1 MKLKAEEDVQMKKPV
16 LVIMAAGMGSRYG
29 GLKQI
34 DPVDREGHI
43 IMDFSIYDAKKAGF
57 EKVVFIIKKENEKDF
72 KDAVGRRIEKV
83 MDTAYV
89 YQELDSIPEGFAVPE
104 GRVKPWGTAH
114 AILCAAGEIDSPF
127 AVINADDY
135 YGRSAFEKIYQYLT
149 THEDDEKYRYT
160 MVGYRLINTVTD
172 NGYVSRGVCALN
184 EKNELVSVTERTR
197 IEKRG
202 SGVAYSEDGGSSWKE
217 IDGNTLVVI
226 TASLPTTNNIHRV
239 FWTFKYWGFSNKYVK
254 VLNGA
259 NQYIATLNNGSY
271 METPVY
277 RAIVP
282 TTFSVKELP
291 ASKMDSYRASF
302 GEVFDSAKNGLFKE
316 DGSGSSIL
324 IPTMANN
331 AAISNTSGT
340 VIARVANNSN
350 AFAGRIRG
358 ATQLAL
364 DPSKPTDYGNS
375 ANLYINTDGRYKT
388 AEEIM
393 PLMTRYVAEGQK
405 AEFLPADKNRRIIT
419 HCGSGQSTAPHWFV
433 IREILG
439 YTNAAIYDGSW
450 NEWGNFATFY
460 VKDTTQDFVTVVG
473 AENPADNKTATNY
486 LISNPAT
493 YTYQEYNTKTDI
505 STSLGKSSVFKNVLW
520 DTSFYT
526 DYLVLRTNIAKGT
539 ASGSSLSAADN
550 EYAGDGR
557 EINTA
562 DKNYQSGAGDAAAGG
577 NTGGAAT
584 GGGSA
589 PAGC

>member
-1 MKLKAEEDVQMKKPV
+1 MKNYISKPAALIKFMLLSVLAVSFIAACGYDDVNEEKAQ
-16 LVIMAAGMGSRYG
+16 
-29 GLKQI
+29 
-34 DPVDREGHI
+34 
-43 IMDFSIYDAKKAGF
+43 
-57 EKVVFIIKKENEKDF
+57 
-72 KDAVGRRIEKV
+72 
-83 MDTAYV
+83 
-89 YQELDSIPEGFAVPE
+89 
-104 GRVKPWGTAH
+104 
-114 AILCAAGEIDSPF
+114 AIA
-127 AVINADDY
+127 DY
-135 YGRSAFEKIYQYLT
+135 YAEDSVAGSA
-149 THEDDEKYRYT
+149 
-160 MVGYRLINTVTD
+160 LIEAETLISYID
-172 NGYVSRGVCALN
+172 NGYVTPDGKKVVILDVTGTTPEKVVRGAVPAPQNNYFTESRSDGIATIGNMVASG
-184 EKNELVSVTERTR
+184 EKMDTSLREL
-197 IEKRG
+197 G
-202 SGVAYSEDGGSSWKE
+202 

-226 TASLPTTNNIHRV
+226 TASSPTTSNIHRV

-259 NQYIATLNNGSY
+259 NQYIDTLTNGSY

-291 ASKMDSYRASF
+291 ASKIDSYRASF

-331 AAISNTSGT
+331 AVISNTSGA

-364 DPSKPTDYGNS
+364 DPSNPTDYGNS
-375 ANLYINTDGRYKT
+375 AKLYTKTDGRYKT

-393 PLMTRYVAEGQK
+393 PLMTRYVAEGEK

-460 VKDTTQDFVTVVG
+460 VKDTAQDFVTVVG

-526 DYLVLRTNIAKGT
+526 DYLVLRTNIANGT

-577 NTGGAAT
+577 NTTGGAAT

>member
-1 MKLKAEEDVQMKKPV
+1 MKKFISKPAALIKYMLLAV
-16 LVIMAAGMGSRYG
+16 LAVSFIACGYDDVNEEKAQAIADYYAEDGVAGSA
-29 GLKQI
+29 LIEAETLI
-34 DPVDREGHI
+34 DYI
-43 IMDFSIYDAKKAGF
+43 NAGYKTPDGK
-57 EKVVFIIKKENEKDF
+57 KVVILDVSGTTP
-72 KDAVGRRIEKV
+72 DSVVRGAVPAPQNSYFTESRSDGVAVIGNMVASGAK
-83 MDTAYV
+83 MDTSLR
-89 YQELDSIPEGFAVPE
+89 ELG
-104 GRVKPWGTAH
+104 
-114 AILCAAGEIDSPF
+114 
-127 AVINADDY
+127 
-135 YGRSAFEKIYQYLT
+135 
-149 THEDDEKYRYT
+149 
-160 MVGYRLINTVTD
+160 
-172 NGYVSRGVCALN
+172 
-184 EKNELVSVTERTR
+184 
-197 IEKRG
+197 
-202 SGVAYSEDGGSSWKE
+202 
-217 IDGNTLVVI
+217 IDGNTLVII
-226 TASLPTTNNIHRV
+226 TASSHTTNNIHRV

-259 NQYIATLNNGSY
+259 NTYISTIEHGAY

-277 RAIVP
+277 RAIIP
-282 TTFSVKELP
+282 TTFSVKDLP
-291 ASKMDSYRASF
+291 AEKIDSYRASF

-324 IPTMANN
+324 IPTMANSATVTN
-331 AAISNTSGT
+331 NGQ

-364 DPSKPTDYGNS
+364 DPSNQTDYSNK
-375 ANLYINTDGRYKT
+375 ANIYFNADGRFKT
-388 AEEIM
+388 AEEIL
-393 PLMTRYVAEGQK
+393 PLMTRYVAEGEK
-405 AEFLPADKNRRIIT
+405 AKFLPADKNRRIIT

-460 VKDTTQDFVTVVG
+460 VSDTTKDFVTVVG
-473 AENPADNKTATNY
+473 AKNPADNKTATNY

-526 DYLVLRTNIAKGT
+526 DYLVLRTNIAEGT
-539 ASGSSLSAADN
+539 ASGSSLSDADN

-562 DKNYQSGAGDAAAGG
+562 DKNYHSGVGDTSNGG
-577 NTGGAAT
+577 NSGGAAS
-584 GGGSA
+584 GGGSV

>member
-1 MKLKAEEDVQMKKPV
+1 MKKFISKPAALIKYMLLAV
-16 LVIMAAGMGSRYG
+16 LAVSFIACGYDDVNEEKAQAIADYYAEDGVAGSA
-29 GLKQI
+29 LIEAETLI
-34 DPVDREGHI
+34 DYI
-43 IMDFSIYDAKKAGF
+43 NAGYKTPDGK
-57 EKVVFIIKKENEKDF
+57 KVVILDVSGTTPNSVVRG
-72 KDAVGRRIEKV
+72 AVPAPQNNYFTESRSDGVAVIGNMVASGAK
-83 MDTAYV
+83 MDTSLR
-89 YQELDSIPEGFAVPE
+89 ELG
-104 GRVKPWGTAH
+104 
-114 AILCAAGEIDSPF
+114 
-127 AVINADDY
+127 
-135 YGRSAFEKIYQYLT
+135 
-149 THEDDEKYRYT
+149 
-160 MVGYRLINTVTD
+160 
-172 NGYVSRGVCALN
+172 
-184 EKNELVSVTERTR
+184 
-197 IEKRG
+197 
-202 SGVAYSEDGGSSWKE
+202 

-226 TASLPTTNNIHRV
+226 TASSHTTNNIHRV

-259 NQYIATLNNGSY
+259 NTYISTIENGAY

-277 RAIVP
+277 RAIIP
-282 TTFSVKELP
+282 TTFSVKDLP
-291 ASKMDSYRASF
+291 AEKIDSYRASF

-324 IPTMANN
+324 IPTMANSATVTN
-331 AAISNTSGT
+331 NGQ

-364 DPSKPTDYGNS
+364 DPSNPTDYSNS
-375 ANLYINTDGRYKT
+375 ASLYFNADGRFKT
-388 AEEIM
+388 AEEIL
-393 PLMTRYVAEGQK
+393 PLMTRYVGEGEK

-460 VKDTTQDFVTVVG
+460 VKDTAQDFVTVVG
-473 AENPADNKTATNY
+473 AKNPADNKTATNY

-526 DYLVLRTNIAKGT
+526 DYLVLRTNIANGT

-562 DKNYQSGAGDAAAGG
+562 DKNYQSGAADNSGG
-577 NTGGAAT
+577 NSGGAAS
-584 GGGSA
+584 GGGSV

>member
-1 MKLKAEEDVQMKKPV
+1 MKNYISKPAALIKFMLLSVLAVSFIAACGYDDVNEEKAQAIADYYAEDSV
-16 LVIMAAGMGSRYG
+16 AGSALIEAETLISY
-29 GLKQI
+29 I
-34 DPVDREGHI
+34 D
-43 IMDFSIYDAKKAGF
+43 AGYVTPDGK
-57 EKVVFIIKKENEKDF
+57 KVVILDVTGTTPASVVRGAVPAPQNNYFTESRSDGVAVIGNMVASGEK
-72 KDAVGRRIEKV
+72 
-83 MDTAYV
+83 MDTSLR
-89 YQELDSIPEGFAVPE
+89 ELG
-104 GRVKPWGTAH
+104 
-114 AILCAAGEIDSPF
+114 
-127 AVINADDY
+127 
-135 YGRSAFEKIYQYLT
+135 
-149 THEDDEKYRYT
+149 
-160 MVGYRLINTVTD
+160 
-172 NGYVSRGVCALN
+172 
-184 EKNELVSVTERTR
+184 
-197 IEKRG
+197 
-202 SGVAYSEDGGSSWKE
+202 

-226 TASLPTTNNIHRV
+226 TAELPTTNNIHRV

-291 ASKMDSYRASF
+291 ASKIDSYRASF

-340 VIARVANNSN
+340 VIARVANNTN

-364 DPSKPTDYGNS
+364 DPSNPTDYGNS
-375 ANLYINTDGRYKT
+375 AKLYTNTDGRYKT

-393 PLMTRYVAEGQK
+393 PLMTRYVEEGQK

-460 VKDTTQDFVTVVG
+460 VKDTAQDFVTVTGTG
-473 AENPADNKTATNY
+473 AKTATNY
-486 LISNPAT
+486 LNSDPAT
-493 YTYQEYNTKTDI
+493 YTYKEYNTGTNI
-505 STSLGKSSVFKNVLW
+505 ATSLAKSTVFKNVLW

-526 DYLVLRTNIAKGT
+526 DYLVLRTKVADGGT
-539 ASGSSLSAADN
+539 ISSGSSLSAADN

>member
-1 MKLKAEEDVQMKKPV
+1 MKNYISKPAALIKFMLLSVLAVSFIAACGYDDVNEEKAKAIADYYAEDGV
-16 LVIMAAGMGSRYG
+16 AGSALIEAETLISY
-29 GLKQI
+29 I
-34 DPVDREGHI
+34 D
-43 IMDFSIYDAKKAGF
+43 AGYVTPDGK
-57 EKVVFIIKKENEKDF
+57 KVVILDVTGTTPASVVRGAVPAPQNNYFTEIRSDGVAAMKNMVASGEK
-72 KDAVGRRIEKV
+72 
-83 MDTAYV
+83 MDTSLR
-89 YQELDSIPEGFAVPE
+89 ELG
-104 GRVKPWGTAH
+104 
-114 AILCAAGEIDSPF
+114 
-127 AVINADDY
+127 
-135 YGRSAFEKIYQYLT
+135 
-149 THEDDEKYRYT
+149 
-160 MVGYRLINTVTD
+160 
-172 NGYVSRGVCALN
+172 
-184 EKNELVSVTERTR
+184 
-197 IEKRG
+197 
-202 SGVAYSEDGGSSWKE
+202 

-226 TASLPTTNNIHRV
+226 TASSHTTNNIHRV

-259 NQYIATLNNGSY
+259 NTYISKIENGAY

-291 ASKMDSYRASF
+291 AEKIDSYRASF

-324 IPTMANN
+324 IPTMPNS
-331 AAISNTSGT
+331 AAISNAEGT
-340 VIARVANNSN
+340 VIARVANNTN

-364 DPSKPTDYGNS
+364 DPNDPTNYGNS
-375 ANLYINTDGRYKT
+375 ASLYFNADGRFKT
-388 AEEIM
+388 AEEIL

-405 AEFLPADKNRRIIT
+405 AAFLPADKNRRIIT

-460 VKDTTQDFVTVVG
+460 VNDTTKDFVTVVG

-505 STSLGKSSVFKNVLW
+505 STSLGKSTVFKNVLW

-562 DKNYQSGAGDAAAGG
+562 DKNYHSGVGDTSTGG
-577 NTGGAAT
+577 NSGGAST

>member
-1 MKLKAEEDVQMKKPV
+1 MKKFISKPAALIKFMLLSV
-16 LVIMAAGMGSRYG
+16 LAVSFIAACGYDDVNEEKAQAIAEYYAEDSVAGSA
-29 GLKQI
+29 LI
-34 DPVDREGHI
+34 DAETLISYINDGYKTPDG
-43 IMDFSIYDAKKAGF
+43 K
-57 EKVVFIIKKENEKDF
+57 KVVILDVTGTTPASVVKGAVPAPQNDYFTELRSDGVAVIGNMVASGEK
-72 KDAVGRRIEKV
+72 
-83 MDTAYV
+83 MDTSLR
-89 YQELDSIPEGFAVPE
+89 ELG
-104 GRVKPWGTAH
+104 
-114 AILCAAGEIDSPF
+114 
-127 AVINADDY
+127 
-135 YGRSAFEKIYQYLT
+135 
-149 THEDDEKYRYT
+149 
-160 MVGYRLINTVTD
+160 
-172 NGYVSRGVCALN
+172 
-184 EKNELVSVTERTR
+184 
-197 IEKRG
+197 
-202 SGVAYSEDGGSSWKE
+202 

-226 TASLPTTNNIHRV
+226 TASSHTTNNIHRV

-259 NQYIATLNNGSY
+259 NTYISKIENGAY

-282 TTFSVKELP
+282 TTFSVKDLP
-291 ASKMDSYRASF
+291 AEKIDSYRASF

-324 IPTMANN
+324 IPTMA
-331 AAISNTSGT
+331 ATHT
-340 VIARVANNSN
+340 VTATGGGIIARVANNTN

-364 DPSKPTDYGNS
+364 DPSNQTDYSNS
-375 ANLYINTDGRYKT
+375 ASLYFNADGRFKT
-388 AEEIM
+388 AEEIL
-393 PLMTRYVAEGQK
+393 PLMTRYVGEGQK
-405 AEFLPADKNRRIIT
+405 AEFLPQDKNRRIIT

-460 VKDTTQDFVTVVG
+460 VKDTTKDFVTVVG

-562 DKNYQSGAGDAAAGG
+562 DKNYQAGKGDASSGG
-577 NTGGAAT
+577 NSGGAST

>member
-1 MKLKAEEDVQMKKPV
+1 MKNYISKPAALIKFMLLSVLAVSFIAACGYDDVNEEKAQAIADYYAEDSV
-16 LVIMAAGMGSRYG
+16 AGSALIEAEALISY
-29 GLKQI
+29 I
-34 DPVDREGHI
+34 D
-43 IMDFSIYDAKKAGF
+43 AGYVTPDGK
-57 EKVVFIIKKENEKDF
+57 KVVILDVTGTTPASVVRGAVPAPQNNYFTEIRSDGIATIGNMVASGEK
-72 KDAVGRRIEKV
+72 
-83 MDTAYV
+83 MDTSLR
-89 YQELDSIPEGFAVPE
+89 ELG
-104 GRVKPWGTAH
+104 
-114 AILCAAGEIDSPF
+114 
-127 AVINADDY
+127 
-135 YGRSAFEKIYQYLT
+135 
-149 THEDDEKYRYT
+149 
-160 MVGYRLINTVTD
+160 
-172 NGYVSRGVCALN
+172 
-184 EKNELVSVTERTR
+184 
-197 IEKRG
+197 
-202 SGVAYSEDGGSSWKE
+202 

-226 TASLPTTNNIHRV
+226 TAELPTTNNIHRV

-291 ASKMDSYRASF
+291 ASKIDSYRASF

-331 AAISNTSGT
+331 AAISNTSGA

-364 DPSKPTDYGNS
+364 DPSNPTDYGNS
-375 ANLYINTDGRYKT
+375 AKLYTNTDGRYKT

-393 PLMTRYVAEGQK
+393 PLMTRYVAEGEK

-460 VKDTTQDFVTVVG
+460 VKDTAQDFVTVTGTG
-473 AENPADNKTATNY
+473 AKTATNY
-486 LISNPAT
+486 LNSDPAT
-493 YTYQEYNTKTDI
+493 YTYKEYNTGTDI
-505 STSLGKSSVFKNVLW
+505 ATSLAKSTVFKNVLW

-526 DYLVLRTNIAKGT
+526 DYLVLRTKEADDGT
-539 ASGSSLSAADN
+539 ISSGSSLSAADN

>member
-1 MKLKAEEDVQMKKPV
+1 MKNYISKPAALIKFMLLSVLAVSFIAACGYDDVNEEKAQAIADYYAEDSV
-16 LVIMAAGMGSRYG
+16 AGSALIEAEKLISY
-29 GLKQI
+29 I
-34 DPVDREGHI
+34 D
-43 IMDFSIYDAKKAGF
+43 AGYVTPDGK
-57 EKVVFIIKKENEKDF
+57 KVVILDVTGTTPAKVVRGAVPAPQNNYFTESRSDGIAVIGNMVASGEK
-72 KDAVGRRIEKV
+72 
-83 MDTAYV
+83 MDTSLR
-89 YQELDSIPEGFAVPE
+89 ELG
-104 GRVKPWGTAH
+104 
-114 AILCAAGEIDSPF
+114 
-127 AVINADDY
+127 
-135 YGRSAFEKIYQYLT
+135 
-149 THEDDEKYRYT
+149 
-160 MVGYRLINTVTD
+160 
-172 NGYVSRGVCALN
+172 
-184 EKNELVSVTERTR
+184 
-197 IEKRG
+197 
-202 SGVAYSEDGGSSWKE
+202 

-226 TASLPTTNNIHRV
+226 TASSPTTSNIHRV

-259 NQYIATLNNGSY
+259 NKYIATLNNGSY

-331 AAISNTSGT
+331 AAISNTSGA

-364 DPSKPTDYGNS
+364 DPSNPTNYGNS
-375 ANLYINTDGRYKT
+375 ADLYVNADGRFKT

-460 VKDTTQDFVTVVG
+460 VSDTTQDFVTVVG

>member
-1 MKLKAEEDVQMKKPV
+1 MKKFISKPAALIKYMLLAV
-16 LVIMAAGMGSRYG
+16 LAVSFIACGYDDVNEEKAQAIADYYAEDGVAGSA
-29 GLKQI
+29 LIEAETLI
-34 DPVDREGHI
+34 DYI
-43 IMDFSIYDAKKAGF
+43 NAGYKTPDGK
-57 EKVVFIIKKENEKDF
+57 KVVILDVSGTTPNSVVRG
-72 KDAVGRRIEKV
+72 AVPAPQNNYFTESRSDGVAVIGNMVASGAK
-83 MDTAYV
+83 MDTSLR
-89 YQELDSIPEGFAVPE
+89 ELG
-104 GRVKPWGTAH
+104 
-114 AILCAAGEIDSPF
+114 
-127 AVINADDY
+127 
-135 YGRSAFEKIYQYLT
+135 
-149 THEDDEKYRYT
+149 
-160 MVGYRLINTVTD
+160 
-172 NGYVSRGVCALN
+172 
-184 EKNELVSVTERTR
+184 
-197 IEKRG
+197 
-202 SGVAYSEDGGSSWKE
+202 

-226 TASLPTTNNIHRV
+226 TASSHTTNNIHRV

-259 NQYIATLNNGSY
+259 NTYISTIENGAY

-277 RAIVP
+277 RAIIP
-282 TTFSVKELP
+282 TTFSVKDLP
-291 ASKMDSYRASF
+291 AEKIDSYRASF
-302 GEVFDSAKNGLFKE
+302 GEVFDSVKNGLFKE

-324 IPTMANN
+324 IPTMANSATVTN
-331 AAISNTSGT
+331 NGQ

-364 DPSKPTDYGNS
+364 DPSNPTDYSNS
-375 ANLYINTDGRYKT
+375 ASLYFNADGRFKT
-388 AEEIM
+388 AEEIL
-393 PLMTRYVAEGQK
+393 PLMTRYVGEGEK

-460 VKDTTQDFVTVVG
+460 VKDTAQDFVTVVG
-473 AENPADNKTATNY
+473 AKNPADNKTATNY

-526 DYLVLRTNIAKGT
+526 DYLVLRTNIANGT

-562 DKNYQSGAGDAAAGG
+562 DKNYQSGAADNSGG
-577 NTGGAAT
+577 NSGGAAS
-584 GGGSA
+584 GGGSV

>member
-1 MKLKAEEDVQMKKPV
+1 MKKFISKPAALIKYMLLAV
-16 LVIMAAGMGSRYG
+16 LAVSFIAACGYDDVNEEKAQAIADYYAEDGVAGSA
-29 GLKQI
+29 LIEAETLI
-34 DPVDREGHI
+34 DYI
-43 IMDFSIYDAKKAGF
+43 NAGYKTPDGK
-57 EKVVFIIKKENEKDF
+57 KVVILDVSGTTPNSVVRG
-72 KDAVGRRIEKV
+72 AVPAPQNSYFTESRSDGVAVIGNMVASGAK
-83 MDTAYV
+83 MDTSLR
-89 YQELDSIPEGFAVPE
+89 ELG
-104 GRVKPWGTAH
+104 
-114 AILCAAGEIDSPF
+114 
-127 AVINADDY
+127 
-135 YGRSAFEKIYQYLT
+135 
-149 THEDDEKYRYT
+149 
-160 MVGYRLINTVTD
+160 
-172 NGYVSRGVCALN
+172 
-184 EKNELVSVTERTR
+184 
-197 IEKRG
+197 
-202 SGVAYSEDGGSSWKE
+202 

-226 TASLPTTNNIHRV
+226 TASSHTTNNIHRV

-259 NQYIATLNNGSY
+259 NTYISKIENGAY

-277 RAIVP
+277 RAIIP
-282 TTFSVKELP
+282 TTFSVKDLP
-291 ASKMDSYRASF
+291 AEKIDSYRASF

-324 IPTMANN
+324 IPTMANSSTVTN
-331 AAISNTSGT
+331 NGQ

-364 DPSKPTDYGNS
+364 DPSNQTDYSNN
-375 ANLYINTDGRYKT
+375 AKIYFNADGRFKT
-388 AEEIM
+388 AEEIL
-393 PLMTRYVAEGQK
+393 PLMTRYVGEGQK
-405 AEFLPADKNRRIIT
+405 AEFLPSDKNRRIIT

-460 VKDTTQDFVTVVG
+460 VSDTTKDFVTVVG

-539 ASGSSLSAADN
+539 ASGSSLSDADN

-562 DKNYQSGAGDAAAGG
+562 DKNYYSGAADNSGG
-577 NTGGAAT
+577 NSGGAAS

>member
-1 MKLKAEEDVQMKKPV
+1 MKKFISKPAALIKYMLLAV
-16 LVIMAAGMGSRYG
+16 LAVSFIAACGYDDVNEEKAKAIADYYAEDGVAGSA
-29 GLKQI
+29 LIEAETLI
-34 DPVDREGHI
+34 DYI
-43 IMDFSIYDAKKAGF
+43 NAGYKTPDGK
-57 EKVVFIIKKENEKDF
+57 KVVILDVSGTTPSSVVRG
-72 KDAVGRRIEKV
+72 AVPAPQNNYFTESRSDGIAVIGNMVASGAK
-83 MDTAYV
+83 MDTSLR
-89 YQELDSIPEGFAVPE
+89 ELG
-104 GRVKPWGTAH
+104 
-114 AILCAAGEIDSPF
+114 
-127 AVINADDY
+127 
-135 YGRSAFEKIYQYLT
+135 
-149 THEDDEKYRYT
+149 
-160 MVGYRLINTVTD
+160 
-172 NGYVSRGVCALN
+172 
-184 EKNELVSVTERTR
+184 
-197 IEKRG
+197 
-202 SGVAYSEDGGSSWKE
+202 

-226 TASLPTTNNIHRV
+226 TASSHTTNNIHRV

-259 NQYIATLNNGSY
+259 NTYISTIGNGEY

-277 RAIVP
+277 RAIIP
-282 TTFSVKELP
+282 TTFSVKDLP
-291 ASKMDSYRASF
+291 AEKIDSYRASF

-324 IPTMANN
+324 IPTMANSATVTN
-331 AAISNTSGT
+331 NGQ

-364 DPSKPTDYGNS
+364 DPSNPTDYSNK
-375 ANLYINTDGRYKT
+375 ANIYFNADGRFKT
-388 AEEIM
+388 AEEIL
-393 PLMTRYVAEGQK
+393 PLMTRYVAEGEK

-460 VKDTTQDFVTVVG
+460 VSDTTKDFVTVVG

-539 ASGSSLSAADN
+539 ASGSSLSDADN

-562 DKNYQSGAGDAAAGG
+562 DKNYHSGVGDTSNGG
-577 NTGGAAT
+577 NSGGAAS
-584 GGGSA
+584 GGGSV

>member
-1 MKLKAEEDVQMKKPV
+1 MKKFISKPAALIKYMLLAV
-16 LVIMAAGMGSRYG
+16 LAVSFIAACGYDDVNEEKAKAIADYYAEDGVAGSA
-29 GLKQI
+29 LIEAETLI
-34 DPVDREGHI
+34 DYI
-43 IMDFSIYDAKKAGF
+43 NAGYKTPDGK
-57 EKVVFIIKKENEKDF
+57 KVVILDVSGTTPNSVVRG
-72 KDAVGRRIEKV
+72 AVPAPQNNYFTELRSDGVAVIGNMVASGAK
-83 MDTAYV
+83 MDTSLR
-89 YQELDSIPEGFAVPE
+89 ELG
-104 GRVKPWGTAH
+104 
-114 AILCAAGEIDSPF
+114 
-127 AVINADDY
+127 
-135 YGRSAFEKIYQYLT
+135 
-149 THEDDEKYRYT
+149 
-160 MVGYRLINTVTD
+160 
-172 NGYVSRGVCALN
+172 
-184 EKNELVSVTERTR
+184 
-197 IEKRG
+197 
-202 SGVAYSEDGGSSWKE
+202 

-226 TASLPTTNNIHRV
+226 TASSHTTNNIHRV

-259 NQYIATLNNGSY
+259 NTYISTIENGAY

-277 RAIVP
+277 RAIIP

-291 ASKMDSYRASF
+291 AEKIDSYRASF

-324 IPTMANN
+324 IPTMANT
-331 AAISNTSGT
+331 AVIRDGGGT

-364 DPSKPTDYGNS
+364 DPSNLTDYSNS
-375 ANLYINTDGRYKT
+375 ASLYFNTDGRFKT
-388 AEEIM
+388 AEEIL
-393 PLMTRYVAEGQK
+393 PLMTRYVGESQK

-460 VKDTTQDFVTVVG
+460 VKDTAQDFVTVVG
-473 AENPADNKTATNY
+473 AENPAGNKTATNY

-526 DYLVLRTNIAKGT
+526 DYLVLRTSVTETVTSAM
-539 ASGSSLSAADN
+539 SLTAADN

-562 DKNYQSGAGDAAAGG
+562 DKNYHSGAGDAAAGG
-577 NTGGAAT
+577 NTGGAAS

>member
-1 MKLKAEEDVQMKKPV
+1 MKKFISKPAALIKYMLLAV
-16 LVIMAAGMGSRYG
+16 LAVSFIAACGYDDVNEEKAKAIADYYAEDGVAGSA
-29 GLKQI
+29 LIEAETLI
-34 DPVDREGHI
+34 DYI
-43 IMDFSIYDAKKAGF
+43 NAGYKTPDGK
-57 EKVVFIIKKENEKDF
+57 KVVILDVSGTTPNSVVRG
-72 KDAVGRRIEKV
+72 AVPAPQNNYFTELRSDGVAVIGNMVASGAK
-83 MDTAYV
+83 MDTSLR
-89 YQELDSIPEGFAVPE
+89 ELG
-104 GRVKPWGTAH
+104 
-114 AILCAAGEIDSPF
+114 
-127 AVINADDY
+127 
-135 YGRSAFEKIYQYLT
+135 
-149 THEDDEKYRYT
+149 
-160 MVGYRLINTVTD
+160 
-172 NGYVSRGVCALN
+172 
-184 EKNELVSVTERTR
+184 
-197 IEKRG
+197 
-202 SGVAYSEDGGSSWKE
+202 

-226 TASLPTTNNIHRV
+226 TASSHTTNNIHRV

-259 NQYIATLNNGSY
+259 NTYISTIENGAY

-277 RAIVP
+277 RAIIP

-291 ASKMDSYRASF
+291 AEKIDSYRASF

-324 IPTMANN
+324 IPTMANT
-331 AAISNTSGT
+331 AVIRDGGGT

-364 DPSKPTDYGNS
+364 DPSNPTDYSNS
-375 ANLYINTDGRYKT
+375 ASLYFNADGRFKT
-388 AEEIM
+388 AEEIL
-393 PLMTRYVAEGQK
+393 PLMTRYVGEDQK

-460 VKDTTQDFVTVVG
+460 VKDTAQDFVTVVG

-526 DYLVLRTNIAKGT
+526 DYLVLRTSVTETVTSAM
-539 ASGSSLSAADN
+539 SLTAADN

-562 DKNYQSGAGDAAAGG
+562 DKNYHSGAGDAAAGG

>member
-1 MKLKAEEDVQMKKPV
+1 MKKFISKPAALIKYMLLAV
-16 LVIMAAGMGSRYG
+16 LAVSFIAACGYDDVNEEKAKAAAEYYAEDGVAGSA
-29 GLKQI
+29 LIEAETLI
-34 DPVDREGHI
+34 DYI
-43 IMDFSIYDAKKAGF
+43 NAGYKTPDGK
-57 EKVVFIIKKENEKDF
+57 KVVILDVSGTTPNSVVRG
-72 KDAVGRRIEKV
+72 AVPAPQNNYFTESRSDGVAVIGNMVASGAK
-83 MDTAYV
+83 MDTSLR
-89 YQELDSIPEGFAVPE
+89 ELG
-104 GRVKPWGTAH
+104 
-114 AILCAAGEIDSPF
+114 
-127 AVINADDY
+127 
-135 YGRSAFEKIYQYLT
+135 
-149 THEDDEKYRYT
+149 
-160 MVGYRLINTVTD
+160 
-172 NGYVSRGVCALN
+172 
-184 EKNELVSVTERTR
+184 
-197 IEKRG
+197 
-202 SGVAYSEDGGSSWKE
+202 

-226 TASLPTTNNIHRV
+226 TASSHTTNNIHRV

-259 NQYIATLNNGSY
+259 NTYISTIENGAY

-277 RAIVP
+277 RAIIP
-282 TTFSVKELP
+282 TTFSVKDLP
-291 ASKMDSYRASF
+291 AEKIDSYRASF

-324 IPTMANN
+324 IPTMANS
-331 AAISNTSGT
+331 AVIRDGGGT

-364 DPSKPTDYGNS
+364 DPSNPTDYGNS
-375 ANLYINTDGRYKT
+375 ASLYFNADGRFKT
-388 AEEIM
+388 AEDIL
-393 PLMTRYVAEGQK
+393 PLMTRYVAEGEK
-405 AEFLPADKNRRIIT
+405 AVFLPEDKNRRIIT

-460 VKDTTQDFVTVVG
+460 VKDIAQDFVTVVG

-526 DYLVLRTNIAKGT
+526 DYLVLRTSVTETVTSAM
-539 ASGSSLSAADN
+539 SLTAADN

-562 DKNYQSGAGDAAAGG
+562 DKNYHSGAGDAAAGG
-577 NTGGAAT
+577 NSGGAAS

>member
-1 MKLKAEEDVQMKKPV
+1 MKKFISKPAALIKYMLLAV
-16 LVIMAAGMGSRYG
+16 LAVSFIACGYDDVNEEKAKAIADYYAEDGVAGSA
-29 GLKQI
+29 LIEAETLI
-34 DPVDREGHI
+34 DYI
-43 IMDFSIYDAKKAGF
+43 NAGYKTPDGK
-57 EKVVFIIKKENEKDF
+57 KVVILDVSGTTPSSVVRG
-72 KDAVGRRIEKV
+72 AVPAPQNNYFTESRSDGVAVIGNMVASGAK
-83 MDTAYV
+83 MDTSLR
-89 YQELDSIPEGFAVPE
+89 ELG
-104 GRVKPWGTAH
+104 
-114 AILCAAGEIDSPF
+114 
-127 AVINADDY
+127 
-135 YGRSAFEKIYQYLT
+135 
-149 THEDDEKYRYT
+149 
-160 MVGYRLINTVTD
+160 
-172 NGYVSRGVCALN
+172 
-184 EKNELVSVTERTR
+184 
-197 IEKRG
+197 
-202 SGVAYSEDGGSSWKE
+202 

-226 TASLPTTNNIHRV
+226 TASSHTTNNIHRV

-259 NQYIATLNNGSY
+259 NTYISKIENGEY

-277 RAIVP
+277 RAIIP
-282 TTFSVKELP
+282 TTFSVKDLP
-291 ASKMDSYRASF
+291 AEKIDSYRASF

-324 IPTMANN
+324 IPTMANSATVTN
-331 AAISNTSGT
+331 NGQ

-364 DPSKPTDYGNS
+364 DPSNPTDYSNK
-375 ANLYINTDGRYKT
+375 ANIYFNADGRFKT
-388 AEEIM
+388 AEEIL
-393 PLMTRYVAEGQK
+393 PLMTRYVAEGEK

-460 VKDTTQDFVTVVG
+460 VSDTTKDFVTVVG

-562 DKNYQSGAGDAAAGG
+562 DKNYHSGVGDTSNGG
-577 NTGGAAT
+577 NSGGAAS
-584 GGGSA
+584 GGGSV

>member
-1 MKLKAEEDVQMKKPV
+1 MKNYISKPAALIKFMLLSVLAVSFIAACGYDDVNEEKAQ
-16 LVIMAAGMGSRYG
+16 
-29 GLKQI
+29 
-34 DPVDREGHI
+34 
-43 IMDFSIYDAKKAGF
+43 
-57 EKVVFIIKKENEKDF
+57 
-72 KDAVGRRIEKV
+72 
-83 MDTAYV
+83 
-89 YQELDSIPEGFAVPE
+89 
-104 GRVKPWGTAH
+104 
-114 AILCAAGEIDSPF
+114 AIA
-127 AVINADDY
+127 DY
-135 YGRSAFEKIYQYLT
+135 YAEDSVAGSA
-149 THEDDEKYRYT
+149 
-160 MVGYRLINTVTD
+160 LIEAEALISYID
-172 NGYVSRGVCALN
+172 NGYVTPDGKKVVILDVTGTTPKTVVRGAVPAPQNNYFTESR
-184 EKNELVSVTERTR
+184 SD
-197 IEKRG
+197 
-202 SGVAYSEDGGSSWKE
+202 GVAVIGNMVASGEKMDTSLRELG

-291 ASKMDSYRASF
+291 AEKIDSYRASF

-316 DGSGSSIL
+316 NGSGSSIL
-324 IPTMANN
+324 IPTMANSATVTN
-331 AAISNTSGT
+331 INGQ
-340 VIARVANNSN
+340 VIARFANNSN

-364 DPSKPTDYGNS
+364 DPSNLTDYSNDAS
-375 ANLYINTDGRYKT
+375 LYFNADGRFKT

-393 PLMTRYVAEGQK
+393 PLMTRYVGEGQK

-460 VKDTTQDFVTVVG
+460 VKDTAQDFVTVTGTG
-473 AENPADNKTATNY
+473 AKTATNY
-486 LISNPAT
+486 LESNFDSNSRI
-493 YTYQEYNTKTDI
+493 YTYKEHNAKIDI
-505 STSLGKSSVFKNVLW
+505 PIQQLGKSSVFKNLQW

-526 DYLVLRTNIAKGT
+526 DYLVLRTKVADDGT
-539 ASGSSLSAADN
+539 ISSGSSLSAADN

-562 DKNYQSGAGDAAAGG
+562 DKNYQSGAGDTSTGG
-577 NTGGAAT
+577 NSGGAST

>member
-1 MKLKAEEDVQMKKPV
+1 MKKFISKPAALIKFMLLSV
-16 LVIMAAGMGSRYG
+16 LAVSFIAACGYDDVNEEKAQAIAEYYAEDSVAGSA
-29 GLKQI
+29 LI
-34 DPVDREGHI
+34 DAETLI
-43 IMDFSIYDAKKAGF
+43 SY
-57 EKVVFIIKKENEKDF
+57 
-72 KDAVGRRIEKV
+72 
-83 MDTAYV
+83 
-89 YQELDSIPEGFAVPE
+89 
-104 GRVKPWGTAH
+104 
-114 AILCAAGEIDSPF
+114 
-127 AVINADDY
+127 INADYKTPDGKKVVILDVTGTTPASVVKGAVPAPQNDY
-135 YGRSAFEKIYQYLT
+135 F
-149 THEDDEKYRYT
+149 
-160 MVGYRLINTVTD
+160 
-172 NGYVSRGVCALN
+172 
-184 EKNELVSVTERTR
+184 TERR
-197 IEKRG
+197 
-202 SGVAYSEDGGSSWKE
+202 SDGVATIGNMVASGAKMDTSLRELG

-226 TASLPTTNNIHRV
+226 TASSHTTNNIHRV

-259 NQYIATLNNGSY
+259 NTYISTIDNGAY

-282 TTFSVKELP
+282 TTFSVKDLP
-291 ASKMDSYRASF
+291 AEKIDSYRASF
-302 GEVFDSAKNGLFKE
+302 GEVFDGAKNGLFKE

-324 IPTMANN
+324 IPTMAAN
-331 AAISNTSGT
+331 ATVTNGGGN

-364 DPSKPTDYGNS
+364 DPSNQTDYSNS
-375 ANLYINTDGRYKT
+375 ASLYFNADGRFKT
-388 AEEIM
+388 AEEIL
-393 PLMTRYVAEGQK
+393 PLMTRYVAEGEK

-460 VKDTTQDFVTVVG
+460 VKDTAQDYVTVTGTG
-473 AENPADNKTATNY
+473 AKTATNY

-526 DYLVLRTNIAKGT
+526 DYLVLRTSVTETVTSAM
-539 ASGSSLSAADN
+539 SLTAADN

-562 DKNYQSGAGDAAAGG
+562 DKNYQSGAADNSGG
-577 NTGGAAT
+577 NSGGAAS

>member
-1 MKLKAEEDVQMKKPV
+1 MKNYISKPAALIKFMLLAVLAVSFIAACGYDDVNEEKAQAIADYYAEDSV
-16 LVIMAAGMGSRYG
+16 AGSALIEAETLISYIDNGSVTPDG
-29 GLKQI
+29 K
-34 DPVDREGHI
+34 
-43 IMDFSIYDAKKAGF
+43 
-57 EKVVFIIKKENEKDF
+57 KVVILDVTGTTPAKVVRGAVPAPQNNYFTEDRSDGVATIGNMVASGEK
-72 KDAVGRRIEKV
+72 
-83 MDTAYV
+83 MDTSLR
-89 YQELDSIPEGFAVPE
+89 ELG
-104 GRVKPWGTAH
+104 
-114 AILCAAGEIDSPF
+114 
-127 AVINADDY
+127 
-135 YGRSAFEKIYQYLT
+135 
-149 THEDDEKYRYT
+149 
-160 MVGYRLINTVTD
+160 
-172 NGYVSRGVCALN
+172 
-184 EKNELVSVTERTR
+184 
-197 IEKRG
+197 
-202 SGVAYSEDGGSSWKE
+202 

-226 TASLPTTNNIHRV
+226 TASSHTTNNIHRV

-259 NQYIATLNNGSY
+259 NTYISTIENGAY

-277 RAIVP
+277 RAIIP

-291 ASKMDSYRASF
+291 AEKIDSYRASF
-302 GEVFDSAKNGLFKE
+302 GEVFDSVKNGLFKE

-364 DPSKPTDYGNS
+364 DPNDPTNYGNS
-375 ANLYINTDGRYKT
+375 AGLYFNADGRFKT

-460 VKDTTQDFVTVVG
+460 VKDTAQDFVTVVG

-486 LISNPAT
+486 LISDPAT
-493 YTYQEYNTKTDI
+493 YTYKEYNTNTDI

-526 DYLVLRTNIAKGT
+526 DYLVLRTNIANGT

-562 DKNYQSGAGDAAAGG
+562 DKNYQSGADENTAGG
-577 NTGGAAT
+577 STGGAAT

>member
-1 MKLKAEEDVQMKKPV
+1 MKKYISKPAALIKFMLLAV
-16 LVIMAAGMGSRYG
+16 LAVSFIAACG
-29 GLKQI
+29 
-34 DPVDREGHI
+34 
-43 IMDFSIYDAKKAGF
+43 YDDVNEEKA
-57 EKVVFIIKKENEKDF
+57 
-72 KDAVGRRIEKV
+72 
-83 MDTAYV
+83 
-89 YQELDSIPEGFAVPE
+89 Q
-104 GRVKPWGTAH
+104 
-114 AILCAAGEIDSPF
+114 AIA
-127 AVINADDY
+127 DY
-135 YGRSAFEKIYQYLT
+135 YAEDGVAGSA
-149 THEDDEKYRYT
+149 
-160 MVGYRLINTVTD
+160 LIEAETLISYID
-172 NGYVSRGVCALN
+172 NGYVTPDGKKVVILDVTGTTPKTVVKGAVPAPQNNYFTESRSDGIATIGNMVASG
-184 EKNELVSVTERTR
+184 EKMDASLREL
-197 IEKRG
+197 G
-202 SGVAYSEDGGSSWKE
+202 

-226 TASLPTTNNIHRV
+226 TSDNLTVNNVHRV

-259 NQYIATLNNGSY
+259 NQYIANIDNGAY

-291 ASKMDSYRASF
+291 ASKIDSYRASF

-324 IPTMANN
+324 IPTMANT
-331 AAISNTSGT
+331 ATISNAEGN

-364 DPSKPTDYGNS
+364 DPSNPTDYGNN
-375 ANLYINTDGRYKT
+375 ARLYINDDGRYKT

-393 PLMTRYVAEGQK
+393 QLMTRYVAEGQK

-460 VKDTTQDFVTVVG
+460 VNDKTKDFVTVVG

-505 STSLGKSSVFKNVLW
+505 STSLGKSTVFKNVLW

-526 DYLVLRTNIAKGT
+526 DYLVLRTNIANGT

-557 EINTA
+557 EINTE
-562 DKNYQSGAGDAAAGG
+562 DKNYQSGAGDTSTGG
-577 NTGGAAT
+577 STGGAAT

>member
-1 MKLKAEEDVQMKKPV
+1 MKNYISKPAALIKFMLLSVLAVSFIAACGYDDVNEEKAQAIADYYAEDSV
-16 LVIMAAGMGSRYG
+16 AGSALIEAETLISY
-29 GLKQI
+29 I
-34 DPVDREGHI
+34 D
-43 IMDFSIYDAKKAGF
+43 AGYVTPDGK
-57 EKVVFIIKKENEKDF
+57 KVVILDVTGTTPASVVRGAVPAPQNNYFTESRSDGVATIGNMVASGEK
-72 KDAVGRRIEKV
+72 
-83 MDTAYV
+83 MDTSLR
-89 YQELDSIPEGFAVPE
+89 ELG
-104 GRVKPWGTAH
+104 
-114 AILCAAGEIDSPF
+114 
-127 AVINADDY
+127 
-135 YGRSAFEKIYQYLT
+135 
-149 THEDDEKYRYT
+149 
-160 MVGYRLINTVTD
+160 
-172 NGYVSRGVCALN
+172 
-184 EKNELVSVTERTR
+184 
-197 IEKRG
+197 
-202 SGVAYSEDGGSSWKE
+202 

>member
-1 MKLKAEEDVQMKKPV
+1 MKNYISKPAALIKFMLLSVLAVSFIAACGYDDVNEEKAQAIADYYAEDSV
-16 LVIMAAGMGSRYG
+16 AGSALIEAETLISY
-29 GLKQI
+29 I
-34 DPVDREGHI
+34 D
-43 IMDFSIYDAKKAGF
+43 AGYVTPDGK
-57 EKVVFIIKKENEKDF
+57 KVVILDVTGTTPASVVRGAVPAPQNNYFTESRSDGVATIGNMVASGEK
-72 KDAVGRRIEKV
+72 
-83 MDTAYV
+83 MDTSLR
-89 YQELDSIPEGFAVPE
+89 ELG
-104 GRVKPWGTAH
+104 
-114 AILCAAGEIDSPF
+114 
-127 AVINADDY
+127 
-135 YGRSAFEKIYQYLT
+135 
-149 THEDDEKYRYT
+149 
-160 MVGYRLINTVTD
+160 
-172 NGYVSRGVCALN
+172 
-184 EKNELVSVTERTR
+184 
-197 IEKRG
+197 
-202 SGVAYSEDGGSSWKE
+202 

-226 TASLPTTNNIHRV
+226 TASSPTTNNIHRV

-259 NQYIATLNNGSY
+259 NQYIATFENGAY

-324 IPTMANN
+324 IPTMANSATVTN
-331 AAISNTSGT
+331 INGQ

-364 DPSKPTDYGNS
+364 DPSNPTNYGNS
-375 ANLYINTDGRYKT
+375 ASLYVNADGRFKT
-388 AEEIM
+388 AEEII

-460 VKDTTQDFVTVVG
+460 VNDTTQDFVTVVG

-505 STSLGKSSVFKNVLW
+505 STSLGKSTVFKNVLW

-562 DKNYQSGAGDAAAGG
+562 DKNYQAGKGDASSGG
-577 NTGGAAT
+577 NSGGAAS

>member
-1 MKLKAEEDVQMKKPV
+1 MKKFISKPAALIKYMLLAV
-16 LVIMAAGMGSRYG
+16 LAVSFIACGYDDVNEEKAKAAAEYYAEDGVAGSA
-29 GLKQI
+29 LIEAETLI
-34 DPVDREGHI
+34 DYI
-43 IMDFSIYDAKKAGF
+43 NAGYKTPDGK
-57 EKVVFIIKKENEKDF
+57 KVVILDVSGTTPNSVVRG
-72 KDAVGRRIEKV
+72 AVPAPQNNYFTESRSDGVAVIGNMVASGAK
-83 MDTAYV
+83 MDTSLR
-89 YQELDSIPEGFAVPE
+89 ELG
-104 GRVKPWGTAH
+104 
-114 AILCAAGEIDSPF
+114 
-127 AVINADDY
+127 
-135 YGRSAFEKIYQYLT
+135 
-149 THEDDEKYRYT
+149 
-160 MVGYRLINTVTD
+160 
-172 NGYVSRGVCALN
+172 
-184 EKNELVSVTERTR
+184 
-197 IEKRG
+197 
-202 SGVAYSEDGGSSWKE
+202 

-226 TASLPTTNNIHRV
+226 TASSHTTNNIHRV

-259 NQYIATLNNGSY
+259 NTYISTIENGAY

-277 RAIVP
+277 RAIIP
-282 TTFSVKELP
+282 TTFSVKDLP
-291 ASKMDSYRASF
+291 AEKIDSYRASF

-324 IPTMANN
+324 IPTMANSATVTTIN
-331 AAISNTSGT
+331 GQ

-364 DPSKPTDYGNS
+364 DPSNPTDYSNS
-375 ANLYINTDGRYKT
+375 ASLYFNADGRFKT
-388 AEEIM
+388 AEEIL
-393 PLMTRYVAEGQK
+393 PLMTRYVGEGQK

-460 VKDTTQDFVTVVG
+460 VKDTAQDFVTVVG

-526 DYLVLRTNIAKGT
+526 DYLVLRTSVTETVTSAM
-539 ASGSSLSAADN
+539 SLTAADN

-557 EINTA
+557 EINTE
-562 DKNYQSGAGDAAAGG
+562 DKNYQAGKDSSSTGG
-577 NTGGAAT
+577 NSGGASS

>member
-1 MKLKAEEDVQMKKPV
+1 MKKYILKPAALIKIMLLAV
-16 LVIMAAGMGSRYG
+16 LAVSFIAACG
-29 GLKQI
+29 
-34 DPVDREGHI
+34 
-43 IMDFSIYDAKKAGF
+43 YDDVNEKKAKAAAEYYAEDSTAGSALI
-57 EKVVFIIKKENEKDF
+57 EAETLISYIDNGSVTPDGKKVVI
-72 KDAVGRRIEKV
+72 
-83 MDTAYV
+83 
-89 YQELDSIPEGFAVPE
+89 LDVTGTTPKTVVKGAVPAPQNNYFTE
-104 GRVKPWGTAH
+104 
-114 AILCAAGEIDSPF
+114 
-127 AVINADDY
+127 N
-135 YGRSAFEKIYQYLT
+135 RS
-149 THEDDEKYRYT
+149 D
-160 MVGYRLINTVTD
+160 
-172 NGYVSRGVCALN
+172 
-184 EKNELVSVTERTR
+184 
-197 IEKRG
+197 
-202 SGVAYSEDGGSSWKE
+202 GVATIGNMVASGEKMDASLRELG

-226 TASLPTTNNIHRV
+226 TSDNLTVNNVHRV

-259 NQYIATLNNGSY
+259 NQYIAKLQNGAY

-302 GEVFDSAKNGLFKE
+302 GEVFDGAKNGLFKE

-324 IPTMANN
+324 IPTMPNTTT
-331 AAISNTSGT
+331 ISNTEGT
-340 VIARVANNSN
+340 VIARFANNTN

-364 DPSKPTDYGNS
+364 DPSNPTDYGNK
-375 ANLYINTDGRYKT
+375 AKLYINDDGRYKT

-393 PLMTRYVAEGQK
+393 PLMTRYVAEGEEK
-405 AEFLPADKNRRIIT
+405 AAFLPEDKNRRIIT

-460 VKDTTQDFVTVVG
+460 VNDTTKDFVTVVG

-505 STSLGKSSVFKNVLW
+505 STSLGKSTVFKNVLW

-557 EINTA
+557 EINTE
-562 DKNYQSGAGDAAAGG
+562 DKNYQAGKDSSSAGG
-577 NTGGAAT
+577 NTGGAAS
-584 GGGSA
+584 GSGSA

>member
-1 MKLKAEEDVQMKKPV
+1 MKKFISKPAALIKYMLLAV
-16 LVIMAAGMGSRYG
+16 LAVSFIACGYDDVNEEKAQAIADYYAEDGVAGSA
-29 GLKQI
+29 LIEAETLI
-34 DPVDREGHI
+34 DYI
-43 IMDFSIYDAKKAGF
+43 NAGNKTPDGK
-57 EKVVFIIKKENEKDF
+57 KVVILDVSGTTPNSVVRG
-72 KDAVGRRIEKV
+72 AVPAPQNNYFTESRSDGVAVIGNMVASGAK
-83 MDTAYV
+83 MDTSLR
-89 YQELDSIPEGFAVPE
+89 ELG
-104 GRVKPWGTAH
+104 
-114 AILCAAGEIDSPF
+114 
-127 AVINADDY
+127 
-135 YGRSAFEKIYQYLT
+135 
-149 THEDDEKYRYT
+149 
-160 MVGYRLINTVTD
+160 
-172 NGYVSRGVCALN
+172 
-184 EKNELVSVTERTR
+184 
-197 IEKRG
+197 
-202 SGVAYSEDGGSSWKE
+202 

-226 TASLPTTNNIHRV
+226 TASSHTTNNIHRV

-259 NQYIATLNNGSY
+259 NTYISTIENGAY

-277 RAIVP
+277 RAIIP
-282 TTFSVKELP
+282 TTFSVKDLP
-291 ASKMDSYRASF
+291 AEKIDSYRASF
-302 GEVFDSAKNGLFKE
+302 GEVFDSVKNGLFKE

-324 IPTMANN
+324 IPTMANSATVTN
-331 AAISNTSGT
+331 NGQ

-364 DPSKPTDYGNS
+364 DPSNPTDYSNS
-375 ANLYINTDGRYKT
+375 ASLYFNADGRFKT
-388 AEEIM
+388 AEEIL
-393 PLMTRYVAEGQK
+393 PLMTRYVGEGEK

-460 VKDTTQDFVTVVG
+460 VKDTAQDFVTVVG
-473 AENPADNKTATNY
+473 AKNPADNKTATNY

-526 DYLVLRTNIAKGT
+526 DYLVLRTNIANGT

-562 DKNYQSGAGDAAAGG
+562 DKNYQSGAADNSGG
-577 NTGGAAT
+577 NSGGAAS
-584 GGGSA
+584 GGGSV